1 MQWIDAPL
9 LDVASIFAGLLAYV
23 VQKFA
28 KGLHW
33 TDSRLLFDIANGFA
47 VPPVILLALSAL
59 NSHLLDAIKTGSRLT
74 LILAAAAALFALFD
88 PRRSGESSQ

>member
-9 LDVASIFAGLLAYV
+9 LDVASIFAGILAYF
-23 VQKFA
+23 VQKFVRN
-28 KGLHW
+28 LHW
-33 TDSRLLFDIANGFA
+33 TDSRLLFEIANGFA

-74 LILAAAAALFALFD
+74 LALAAAAALFALFD
-88 PRRSGESSQ
+88 PRRSGDVTQ